1 MAERPPPPPSP
12 PPPPFMGGPPLGAPQ
27 PAAGKD
33 GWKLVGRIKGWMM
46 VATVVVM
53 SGAAYFVASMLAGVL
68 RENRI
73 APTGVSELY
82 LSAPWIVSV
91 LSLPALAACLPLVR
105 GTQQAIRWMTVSTVL
120 ALIPLAFFL
129 FGAIGCIGAIYSSA
143 MGQ

>member
-1 MAERPPPPPSP
+1 
-12 PPPPFMGGPPLGAPQ
+12 MGGPALGAP
-27 PAAGKD
+27 PPGAGKD

-82 LSAPWIVSV
+82 LNAPWIVSV

-105 GTQQAIRWMTVSTVL
+105 GTQQAIRWMTISTVL

-129 FGAIGCIGAIYSSA
+129 FGAVGCIAAIYSSA

>member
-1 MAERPPPPPSP
+1 MHGA
-12 PPPPFMGGPPLGAPQ
+12 GPAAPQ

-33 GWKLVGRIKGWMM
+33 GWRLVGRIKGWMM

-68 RENRI
+68 RENKI

-82 LSAPWIVSV
+82 LGAPWIVSV

-105 GTQQAIRWMTVSTVL
+105 GTQQAIRWMTISTVL

-129 FGAIGCIGAIYSSA
+129 FGAVGCIAAIYSAA

>member
-1 MAERPPPPPSP
+1 P
-12 PPPPFMGGPPLGAPQ
+12 GPAAQQ
-27 PAAGKD
+27 PTAGKD
-33 GWKLVGRIKGWMM
+33 GWRLVGRIKGWMM

-68 RENRI
+68 RENKI

-82 LSAPWIVSV
+82 LGAPWIVSV

-105 GTQQAIRWMTVSTVL
+105 GTQQAIRWMTISTVL

-129 FGAIGCIGAIYSSA
+129 FGAVGCIAAIYSAA

>member
-1 MAERPPPPPSP
+1 
-12 PPPPFMGGPPLGAPQ
+12 MGGSTLGAPP
-27 PAAGKD
+27 PAASDEKAKKD
-33 GWKLVGRIKGWMM
+33 GWSLVGRIKGWMM

-73 APTGVSELY
+73 APSGVGELY
-82 LSAPWIVSV
+82 LSAPWIVSL

-105 GTQQAIRWMTVSTVL
+105 GTQQAIRWMTISTVL

-129 FGAIGCIGAIYSSA
+129 FGAVGCIAAIYSAA

>member
-1 MAERPPPPPSP
+1 MH
-12 PPPPFMGGPPLGAPQ
+12 GPGPAAQQ

-33 GWKLVGRIKGWMM
+33 GWRLVGRIKGWMM

-68 RENRI
+68 RENKI

-82 LSAPWIVSV
+82 LGAPWIVSV

-105 GTQQAIRWMTVSTVL
+105 GTQQAIRWMTISTVL

-129 FGAIGCIGAIYSSA
+129 FGAVGCIAAIYSAA